1 MRILHARAAMFNMV
15 GMALIA
21 AVGIVSRATSLA
33 AQQSPARITVD
44 SLAKALAGLH
54 ESSDS
59 ASIPAASSFAF
70 GDSTIAAGRHT
81 AGPVAIAD
89 GALHVRGTIDGD
101 AVTYNGDIVVHQ
113 GGAIHGNAFAVLGK
127 VILDGG
133 VVSGDT
139 RSLTGDL
146 RRVGTGIGAAGQSRA
161 SITAHSLALSAGW
174 LAVLVVVGIGVLI
187 FASTNLDAVSDA
199 IERGFG
205 KAFLAGI
212 ATQLALAPAL
222 ALLCVGLALTIL
234 GALLIP
240 FAIVA
245 YILAA
250 AGLVTLGYLAIA
262 RIAGRSVLGDSDSS
276 DGARR
281 AAALR
286 SMVYGLLL
294 LMLPWFVAGGLTWSP
309 TLELI
314 ARMVAVSITWVAAT
328 AGLGAAVVSRGGV
341 RRATTPHAQASLNT
355 ASWATP
361 TPVAGV
367 TAARRP
373 TPYTT
378 GAPK

>member
-1 MRILHARAAMFNMV
+1 MRTLHVRTAMFNVV

-21 AVGIVSRATSLA
+21 AAGLVSRASLLV
-33 AQQSPARITVD
+33 AQQNPARITVD

-70 GDSTIAAGRHT
+70 GDSTVAAGRHT
-81 AGPVAIAD
+81 SGPVAIAD
-89 GALHVRGTIDGD
+89 GTLHVRGTVDGD

-113 GGAIHGNAFAVLGK
+113 GGAIRGNAFAVLGK
-127 VILDGG
+127 VVLDGG
-133 VVSGDT
+133 TISGDT
-139 RSLTGDL
+139 RALSGDL
-146 RRVGTGIGAAGQSRA
+146 RRTGSGGAAPGRSRT
-161 SITAHSLALSAGW
+161 SIMAHSLALSAGW
-174 LAVLVVVGIGVLI
+174 LAMLVVVGIGVLI

-199 IERGFG
+199 LERGFG
-205 KAFLAGI
+205 KSFLAGV

-222 ALLCVGLALTIL
+222 ALLCVGLALTII

-240 FAIVA
+240 FAVVA

-262 RIAGRSVLGDSDSS
+262 RMAGGTVLGDSGNS

-294 LMLPWFVAGGLTWSP
+294 LMLPWFIAGGLSWSP
-309 TLELI
+309 GLELI

-341 RRATTPHAQASLNT
+341 RRTTTPRAQASLNT

-378 GAPK
+378 GPPK